1 MTAVRTAPPRP
12 GTATGTATADD
23 LLADRAV
30 SLCAHLLAAGH
41 TGAWGGGRLARRRL
55 RRLADMIE
63 DPAGKSFVL
72 ALTDEVLRIRRPA
85 RAAARLRALL
95 RRRGVPGFVGPVD
108 GAMLRAGAALS
119 ALAPAAV
126 MRLVAARLRGESSGV
141 ILPAEQPQYAAH
153 ARRRRAE
160 GVDLNLNVLGE
171 AILGEGEARR
181 RTDAVLERLS
191 WPEVDYVS
199 VKISSLCSGIDV
211 LAFDHH
217 ARRIAGR
224 LRELYRAAMAHAPHK
239 FVNLDME
246 EYRDLALTMAVFTS
260 VLDEDEFLT
269 LSAGIVLQAYLPDS
283 LAALQSLG
291 EWAAARR
298 ARGGAPVKV
307 RLVKGANLA
316 MERVEAELHGWPQA
330 PFTTKA
336 EVDANFKR
344 LLDVALRPEWADCLR
359 VGVASHNLF
368 DVAWALT
375 VADERGARGR
385 IDLEMLEGMADAHA
399 AAVRAAGGGL
409 LLYAPVAAK
418 DDFESTVAY
427 LVRRLD
433 ENTGEENFLRRLL
446 SLTPGSSAF
455 GVEEGRFRAAVA
467 ARHHD
472 VPASRRTQD
481 RTAEQSAPRTGP
493 VEPFANEPDTDFTIA
508 ANRAWVRQHL
518 GQWRDRPAAD
528 VPAMADRPTVERAVA
543 AAVDAA
549 LPGTEERRR
558 WLYAVAEVMKARRG
572 EVVAA
577 LVHDAGKTV
586 GEADAEVSEA
596 IDMARYYAETTHT
609 LDALV
614 GEGLAFEPYRPVVVA
629 SPWNF
634 PYAIAAG
641 GVLAALAAGSPVLF
655 KPAPETV
662 LTGLLLARHCW
673 EAGVPADVLQ
683 FVPCADDEAGRALVS
698 HPDVGLIVLTGAW
711 ETARLFQSWRP
722 GLRVHAETSGKN
734 AVVVTEAADL
744 DAAVRDVT
752 RSAFG
757 YAGQKCSAASL
768 LIAEAAVYD
777 DPRFRRQLRDA
788 VTSLPVGPADDLAT
802 VVGPLIHPPEAALAR
817 ALTTLEPGEEWLV
830 EPGMVDGNPSLWS
843 PGVKLGVRP
852 GSFLHLTE
860 CFGPV
865 LGVMRADS
873 LDHAIELQNATAF
886 GLTGG
891 IQSLDGAEI
900 EHWLARVQVG
910 NAYVNRGITG
920 AIVRRQP
927 FGGWKR
933 SAVGPGAKAGGPNYV
948 LSLGRWHQAD
958 RATQLEG
965 GFAAWWDQHFGLD
978 HDPTGLAAES
988 NVFRYRPLS
997 RVHVRLQGPDD
1008 LWAAEAAAEAARV
1021 AGVAVTFSTQA
1032 PAGEIEVVDDAAL
1045 AQRLSSMALDRLR
1058 VLGPVAD
1065 VLREAAADAGVELD
1079 DQPVT
1084 GHGRVELLRWV
1095 REQTVTRSRHRYGN
1109 IVSEEV
1115 GA

>member
-1 MTAVRTAPPRP
+1 VTTAPPRP
-12 GTATGTATADD
+12 QFATADD

-30 SLCAHLLAAGH
+30 SLCAHLLAAGN
-41 TGAWGGGRLARRRL
+41 TAAWGGGRRARQRL
-55 RRLADMIE
+55 KRLADMIE

-72 ALTDEVLRIRRPA
+72 ALTDEVLRVRRPS

-95 RRRGVPGFVGPVD
+95 ERRGVPGFMGPVD
-108 GAMLRAGAALS
+108 GALLRAGAALS
-119 ALAPAAV
+119 ALAPAPV
-126 MRLVAARLRGESSGV
+126 MRLVTARLRDESSGV
-141 ILPAEQPQYAAH
+141 ILPAERPGYAAH
-153 ARRRRAE
+153 AARRRAQ

-217 ARRIAGR
+217 AGRIAAR
-224 LRELYRAAMAHAPHK
+224 LRELYRVAMAHDPHK

-260 VLDEDEFLT
+260 VLDEDEFLP

-283 LAALQSLG
+283 LAALHSLAK
-291 EWAAARR
+291 WAAARR

-316 MERVEAELHGWPQA
+316 MERVEAELRGWPQA
-330 PFTTKA
+330 PLTTKA

-344 LLDVALRPEWADCLR
+344 MLDLALSPEWADCLR

-375 VADERGARGR
+375 VADEQGARDR
-385 IDLEMLEGMADAHA
+385 MELEMLEGMADAHA
-399 AAVRAAGGGL
+399 AAVRASGGGL

-446 SLTPGSSAF
+446 SLTPGSAAYA
-455 GVEEGRFRAAVA
+455 VEEGRFRAAVA
-467 ARHHD
+467 ARHD
-472 VPASRRTQD
+472 PAPGPRRTQD
-481 RTAEQSAPRTGP
+481 RTAEESAPPSGA

-508 ANRAWVRQHL
+508 ANRAWARRHLRQWSEGARPEAPAML
-518 GQWRDRPAAD
+518 DRPA
-528 VPAMADRPTVERAVA
+528 VERAVA
-543 AAVDAA
+543 AAVEAV

-558 WLYAVAEVMKARRG
+558 WLYAVADVMKARRG
-572 EVVAA
+572 EVVAT

-586 GEADAEVSEA
+586 AEADAEVSEA
-596 IDMARYYAETTHT
+596 IDMARYYAESTDTI
-609 LDALV
+609 DALTAD
-614 GEGLAFEPYRPVVVA
+614 GMAFEPYRPVVVA

-641 GVLAALAAGSPVLF
+641 GVLAAVAAGSPVLF

-662 LTGLLLARHCW
+662 LTGLVLARHCW
-673 EAGVPADVLQ
+673 EAGVPGDVLQ
-683 FVPCADDEAGRALVS
+683 FTPCADDEAGQALVS
-698 HPDVGLIVLTGAW
+698 HSDVGLVILTGAW
-711 ETARLFQSWRP
+711 ETARLFRSWRS

-777 DPRFRRQLRDA
+777 DPRFRRQLKDA
-788 VTSLPVGPADDLAT
+788 VTSMRVGPADDLAT
-802 VVGPLIHPPEAALAR
+802 EVGPLIRLPEGALAR

-830 EPGMVDGNPSLWS
+830 EPRMVDGDPCLWT

-865 LGVMRADS
+865 LGVMRADG

-891 IQSLDGAEI
+891 IQSLDPAEV

-948 LSLGRWHQAD
+948 LSLGRWRQAD
-958 RATQLEG
+958 GATPPEG
-965 GFAAWWDQHFGLD
+965 SFETWWDRHFALD
-978 HDPTGLAAES
+978 HDPSGLAAES

-997 RVHVRLQGPDD
+997 RVHLRLHGPDD
-1008 LWAAEAAAEAARV
+1008 LGAAETAAHAARV
-1021 AGVAVTFSTQA
+1021 AGVAVSFSTRS
-1032 PAGEIEVVDDAAL
+1032 PAGAFEVVDDAAL
-1045 AQRLSSMALDRLR
+1045 AQRLGAMGIDRLR

-1065 VLREAAADAGVELD
+1065 EVRRAAAEAGVELD

-1095 REQTVTRSRHRYGN
+1095 REQAVSRSTHRYGN
-1109 IVSEEV
+1109 IVAEHSASKEDG